1 MMFKTELKIEAVRGE
16 DAYILIDPLIYTVE
30 DGDVIVVPIG
40 FKTNFASVP
49 SMAKWY
55 IDDDSYLIRSP
66 SVVHDFLY
74 SRDSARYGYTREAA
88 DKVLRAAMIE
98 QGMRKSQA
106 YFIYYILRVF
116 GGSHWEP
123 RQQ

>member
-1 MMFKTELKIEAVRGE
+1 MFKNELKIEAVRGE
-16 DAYILIDPLIYTVE
+16 DAYVLIDPLIYTVD
-30 DGDVIVVPIG
+30 DGDVIIVPVG

-74 SRDSARYGYTREAA
+74 SKGSSVYGYTREAA
-88 DKVLRAAMIE
+88 DKVLRTAMIE

-106 YFIYYILRVF
+106 YFIYYILRAF